1 MPRVRGQIGRSIQNQ
16 SSNLLQ
22 TGQRFTRF
30 NQLRQRHFWS
40 TGMFTPDANGYIAA
54 QILPLFVTPP
64 GQVGQGWPV
73 ALSELE
79 TNWKAS
85 NRIPDNQNF
94 ELTELGIQ
102 IWTQNTA
109 SGGDETVLNPRDQV
123 QVLCNTVVQIR
134 YLTNAV
140 PLGLCSD
147 FAEPSGPF
155 GGTYV
160 PQTIVGN
167 VAEGILSSN
176 GFSAPGLRRRFKVPI
191 LLQHG
196 ETFSFELNV
205 PRAYLLTAGDD
216 TARVVMRL
224 DFWATE
230 SFVEK
235 S

>member
-1 MPRVRGQIGRSIQNQ
+1 MPRVRGPIGQSVQNQ
-16 SSNLLQ
+16 STNLLE
-22 TGQRFTRF
+22 TGQRFARF

-40 TGMFTPDANGYIAA
+40 TGCFTPDANGYIQAI
-54 QILPLFVTPP
+54 ILPLFVTPP
-64 GQVGQGWPV
+64 GQVGQGFPV

-79 TNWKAS
+79 TNWKAA

-94 ELTELGIQ
+94 EVTEVGCQ
-102 IWTQNTA
+102 IWCQTSA
-109 SGGDETVLNPRDQV
+109 AGGDATVLNPRDQV
-123 QVLCNTVVQIR
+123 SVVTNTVIQIR

-140 PLGLCSD
+140 PLGLMAD
-147 FAEPSGPF
+147 FAEPAGSHL
-155 GGTYV
+155 GTYR
-160 PQTIVGN
+160 PQPIAAP
-167 VAEGILSSN
+167 VAAGITSTN

-216 TARVVMRL
+216 TGRVVVRL